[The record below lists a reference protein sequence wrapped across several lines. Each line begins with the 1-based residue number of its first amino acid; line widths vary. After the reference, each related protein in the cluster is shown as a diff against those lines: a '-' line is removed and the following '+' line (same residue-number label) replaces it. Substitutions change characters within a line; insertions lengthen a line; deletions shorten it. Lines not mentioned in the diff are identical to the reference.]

1 MMEKLDVHIVGLGN
15 LGSAFL
21 SGLHSFD
28 DLNLFLYDNSAA
40 VRQTTEDE
48 FSIIAHDSITYIK
61 SGVII
66 LCIKPQNI
74 NEFFNNNKEKIN
86 RDVLICSPVAG
97 LEIKAIESFM
107 ENKIIRVMPNLLI
120 RDNQGFI
127 PYAKNYEDDYFTFN
141 KNVLAKLGVTKGF
154 AEEMFPLITALSG
167 SGPAWYFEL
176 SSQLVNTAQELGLSL
191 EDSEMIIKELVKGLP
206 SLVEDSSFKE
216 LVNKVKSPNG
226 TTEAGL
232 NSLNEDSFD
241 RIIFD
246 AIQKAT
252 YRSTEIS
259 RELGNE

>member
-1 MMEKLDVHIVGLGN
+1 M
-15 LGSAFL
+15 
-21 SGLHSFD
+21 
-28 DLNLFLYDNSAA
+28 
-40 VRQTTEDE
+40 Q
-48 FSIIAHDSITYIK
+48 
-61 SGVII
+61 
-66 LCIKPQNI
+66 
-74 NEFFNNNKEKIN
+74 
-86 RDVLICSPVAG
+86 
-97 LEIKAIESFM
+97 
-107 ENKIIRVMPNLLI
+107 NKIIRVMPNLLI